1 MIRKLSSACT
11 RFMERYLPD
20 AFLFAAILT
29 VIVFVGA
36 MLATGLGPVQMIRFW
51 GDGFWALLAFST
63 QMALVV
69 LLGSTMARSKPFEK
83 LVKKIAKSCK
93 TPLRAAFIITVFSAV
108 AFWINWGIALVLG
121 AMLAREI
128 AREVKGVD
136 YRLLIAMSYSGIC
149 ITQGGIGGSITLQVA
164 LAGALSKIAPSVFVA
179 ADLIP
184 ITQTIFSPYNLVI
197 CALFAIIMPFVAV
210 KMHPKAEETF
220 EVDPAILAD
229 AKIEEK
235 KLTYKEMTP
244 AERIE
249 NSKIVWAIIV
259 VLGFAYIVYHFVTK
273 GFDLNINITNFI
285 LLMVGVLL
293 HGPNLI
299 NYVKAIAASIH
310 SVAGVMLQFPFYAGI
325 MGMMIGT
332 NGSGVSLASVLSNA
346 FVAISTV
353 KTFPYFT
360 YLSAGIVNFFIPSG
374 GGQWAV
380 QGPIMMVAGDSLGV
394 EPAKTVMAISYG
406 DAWTNLIQPFWAL
419 PTLAVAK
426 LKARDI
432 MGYLVVALIVSFIIT
447 TFGLLVLA

>member
-1 MIRKLSSACT
+1 
-11 RFMERYLPD
+11 
-20 AFLFAAILT
+20 
-29 VIVFVGA
+29 
-36 MLATGLGPVQMIRFW
+36 
-51 GDGFWALLAFST
+51 
-63 QMALVV
+63 
-69 LLGSTMARSKPFEK
+69 
-83 LVKKIAKSCK
+83 
-93 TPLRAAFIITVFSAV
+93 LRAAFIITIFSAV

-164 LAGALSKIAPSVFVA
+164 LAGALNKIAPSVFVA

-220 EVDPAILAD
+220 EVDPAILAEV
-229 AKIEEK
+229 AIEEK
-235 KLTYKEMTP
+235 KLSFKEMTP

-259 VLGFAYIVYHFVTK
+259 VLGFAYIVYHFATK